1 MVYYP
6 RCRHRPFAAQR
17 LFLRHLS
24 GNCNASY
31 ASVEEARPR
40 WLFAKAKD
48 KTAGA
53 GGRTPALAHA
63 PTADGFAGV
72 QEEKGCRE
80 GFAGKL
86 VGRRHLARAAARGR

>member
-1 MVYYP
+1 MVP
-6 RCRHRPFAAQR
+6 
-17 LFLRHLS
+17 LV
-24 GNCNASY
+24 G
-31 ASVEEARPR
+31 ARR
-40 WLFAKAKD
+40 WLSAKAKD

-72 QEEKGCRE
+72 QEEKDCRK

-86 VGRRHLARAAARGR
+86 VGRRHLARAGRGRMSKIRMTA